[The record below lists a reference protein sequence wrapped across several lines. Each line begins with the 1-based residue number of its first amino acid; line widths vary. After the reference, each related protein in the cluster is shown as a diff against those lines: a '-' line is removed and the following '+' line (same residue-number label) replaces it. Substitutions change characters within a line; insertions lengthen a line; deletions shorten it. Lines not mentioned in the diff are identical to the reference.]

1 MKKIISITCFLLILT
16 LTSCQE
22 KEEDPSEIEKM
33 VFLEDEEEQ
42 WTIEN
47 DFDLKAIAEEN
58 TPLQQETLILEKGG
72 SPLNRLEEQET
83 AR

>member
-1 MKKIISITCFLLILT
+1 
-16 LTSCQE
+16 
-22 KEEDPSEIEKM
+22 M

-72 SPLNRLEEQET
+72 VPLNRLEEQET